1 VIIHQGFL
9 FTVVC
14 WTIAHP
20 RLVLH
25 VSGRRNTM
33 PSYLLQGWSSYSLL
47 HIVHVDFIMV
57 EVQCQLQELCFAQIV
72 LFLVWEYVDYQS
84 CCTARWLFKSL
95 TVKSFQF
102 NLKFIVFVLLP
113 ERSFRKTYVTT
124 SNIYWQPSAIVLC
137 CLHVYI
143 LIVEVVRGVKAIFSS
158 MNLLTTC
165 HKCWLHYRVV
175 IARRESQVLRTVGN
189 PDRFFFFFWI
199 IWLRSVGSDLA
210 VIGLV
215 GQGTYKYVY
224 WVLLY
229 RDYWETRSH
238 H

>member
-1 VIIHQGFL
+1 
-9 FTVVC
+9 
-14 WTIAHP
+14 
-20 RLVLH
+20 
-25 VSGRRNTM
+25 
-33 PSYLLQGWSSYSLL
+33 
-47 HIVHVDFIMV
+47 MV
-57 EVQCQLQELCFAQIV
+57 EVQYQLQELCSVQIV

-95 TVKSFQF
+95 TVKSFQLK
-102 NLKFIVFVLLP
+102 LKFIVFVLLP
-113 ERSFRKTYVTT
+113 ERSFRKTYVTM
-124 SNIYWQPSAIVLC
+124 SNLLTAVSHCVM
-137 CLHVYI
+137 LHIYI

-158 MNLLTTC
+158 MNLLTPC

-175 IARRESQVLRTVGN
+175 IACRESQVLRTVGN
-189 PDRFFFFFWI
+189 PDRFFFFWI

-238 H
+238 HEVSSFSVLRYTNSITVVPTVGMVLS